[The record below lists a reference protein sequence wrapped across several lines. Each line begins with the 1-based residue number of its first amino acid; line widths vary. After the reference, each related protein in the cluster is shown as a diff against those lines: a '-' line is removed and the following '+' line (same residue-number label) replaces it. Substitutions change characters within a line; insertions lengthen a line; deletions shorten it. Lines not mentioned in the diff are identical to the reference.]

1 MHLLRTLLRFDPLL
15 PRGEVCLAPVL
26 PEEFGSIS
34 AGNVRLG
41 ASRITVRGEAR
52 SGTIEGLPAGLK
64 HRPAPR
70 GPLEDLI

>member
-15 PRGEVCLAPVL
+15 PQGEVCLAPVL